1 MKSKSANFNIAIVSL
16 FGAIIIVM
24 ALVPFLG
31 YIPLG
36 FMNATLLHVP
46 VIIASIVLGPK
57 YGAILGFV
65 FGATSLVQNTVSPN
79 LTSFVFSPFYAQGN
93 CLSLIICFIPRILVG
108 IVPHYVYQF
117 FAKHIKKKGE
127 VVSLA
132 LAGIAGSLTNT
143 ILVMGGIYLFFGK
156 EYAAAK
162 NLPVESLFGVIMGI
176 VGLNGVPEAIVAAIL
191 TCAIAKALLVYKR
204 KKILD

>member
-93 CLSLIICFIPRILVG
+93 WLSLIICFIPRILVG

-143 ILVMGGIYLFFGK
+143 ILVMGGISLFFGK

>member
-93 CLSLIICFIPRILVG
+93 WLSLIICFIPRILVG

-143 ILVMGGIYLFFGK
+143 ILVMGGIYLFL
-156 EYAAAK
+156 AK
-162 NLPVESLFGVIMGI
+162 SMPRL
-176 VGLNGVPEAIVAAIL
+176 
-191 TCAIAKALLVYKR
+191 
-204 KKILD
+204 KICR

>member
-93 CLSLIICFIPRILVG
+93 WLSLIICFIPRILVG

-156 EYAAAK
+156 EYATAK

>member
-65 FGATSLVQNTVSPN
+65 FGSYQFGTKYGFSKPDVLCVFPVLCTGQLAKRLFVLSPEFWWA
-79 LTSFVFSPFYAQGN
+79 LFLIMCTSFLQSTSKRRGKWFLWLWRGLQ
-93 CLSLIICFIPRILVG
+93 
-108 IVPHYVYQF
+108 VP
-117 FAKHIKKKGE
+117 
-127 VVSLA
+127 
-132 LAGIAGSLTNT
+132 
-143 ILVMGGIYLFFGK
+143 
-156 EYAAAK
+156 
-162 NLPVESLFGVIMGI
+162 
-176 VGLNGVPEAIVAAIL
+176 
-191 TCAIAKALLVYKR
+191 
-204 KKILD
+204 

>member
-79 LTSFVFSPFYAQGN
+79 LTSFVFSPFISQGSW
-93 CLSLIICFIPRILVG
+93 LSLVICFIPRILVG

-117 FAKHIKKKGE
+117 FSKHIKKKGE
-127 VVSLA
+127 VISLA

-143 ILVMGGIYLFFGK
+143 ILVMGGIYLFFGS

-176 VGLNGVPEAIVAAIL
+176 VGLNGVPEAIIAAIL

>member
-57 YGAILGFV
+57 YGARCV
-65 FGATSLVQNTVSPN
+65 
-79 LTSFVFSPFYAQGN
+79 
-93 CLSLIICFIPRILVG
+93 
-108 IVPHYVYQF
+108 
-117 FAKHIKKKGE
+117 
-127 VVSLA
+127 
-132 LAGIAGSLTNT
+132 
-143 ILVMGGIYLFFGK
+143 
-156 EYAAAK
+156 
-162 NLPVESLFGVIMGI
+162 
-176 VGLNGVPEAIVAAIL
+176 
-191 TCAIAKALLVYKR
+191 
-204 KKILD
+204 